1 MRSTPSVAT
10 ELHSAENR
18 RESCCTARFN
28 AQAPGTCGL
37 FFFFLKGQ
45 VWEKGRLTSLSLVC
59 CRPRQVTFFS
69 HLGIFWSK
77 FTNHFKEKVSR
88 ACQIKYRTSSSNF
101 R

>member
-37 FFFFLKGQ
+37 FFFFLKA
-45 VWEKGRLTSLSLVC
+45 KFGRRADFPKPCLLPAQTSY
-59 CRPRQVTFFS
+59 FF
-69 HLGIFWSK
+69 LPF
-77 FTNHFKEKVSR
+77 R
-88 ACQIKYRTSSSNF
+88 NF
-101 R
+101 LE

>member
-37 FFFFLKGQ
+37 FFFFLKA
-45 VWEKGRLTSLSLVC
+45 KFGR
-59 CRPRQVTFFS
+59 
-69 HLGIFWSK
+69 
-77 FTNHFKEKVSR
+77 R
-88 ACQIKYRTSSSNF
+88 ADLLP
-101 R
+101 